1 MAHDLT
7 PEALVLYWLVKNGY
21 KMVGGGDFD
30 ENVAHRAQE
39 AGLSPYKAELGD
51 MMLRVLPILVMGEEG
66 EHAPQDAL
74 GDAYVAFQNFIAIL
88 RSNTEIRGESH
99 APPLINDIFL
109 GWNAYLEAD

>member
-21 KMVGGGDFD
+21 KMVGRGDFD

-39 AGLSPYKAELGD
+39 AGLTPYKAELGD
-51 MMLRVLPILVMGEEG
+51 MMLRVLPILVMGDEG
-66 EHAPQDAL
+66 EHAPQDA
-74 GDAYVAFQNFIAIL
+74 FIAIL

-99 APPLINDIFL
+99 APALINDIFL